1 MVGDACIQIVSVDTV
16 LFNCSHGVLNASDIR
31 NRGRVALG
39 PFDAAGNETHYD
51 ADDLHASIQAYIPC
65 GCTPEEVPEQ

>member
-1 MVGDACIQIVSVDTV
+1 MILSGHSQGIQQ
-16 LFNCSHGVLNASDIR
+16 LSDIR
-31 NRGRVALG
+31 DRGRVALG
-39 PFDAAGNETHYD
+39 PLDAAGNETHYD